1 MYIKNLKPPSKILIL
16 GFWESIPFIY
26 FLKILSYVPLGN
38 WIFFPIIWDIN
49 FKNKYY
55 FVTLCINPM
64 LHASI
69 YQKQIMLIVKLQLI
83 EVVLTGEKLMFVYM
97 ALKHFIM
104 IVKFEEK
111 TVFF

>member
-1 MYIKNLKPPSKILIL
+1 
-16 GFWESIPFIY
+16 
-26 FLKILSYVPLGN
+26 
-38 WIFFPIIWDIN
+38 
-49 FKNKYY
+49 
-55 FVTLCINPM
+55 M

>member
-1 MYIKNLKPPSKILIL
+1 
-16 GFWESIPFIY
+16 
-26 FLKILSYVPLGN
+26 
-38 WIFFPIIWDIN
+38 
-49 FKNKYY
+49 
-55 FVTLCINPM
+55 M

-97 ALKHFIM
+97 TLKHFIM